1 MQPSGRERPPR
12 TFITLARGN
21 SPLDRVLAVAVR
33 SPIPA
38 TNRCIRGK
46 GVEFI
51 RIENGKVVEERL
63 YFDQLEFLTD
73 LGLMEA
79 PAPA

>member
-1 MQPSGRERPPR
+1 M
-12 TFITLARGN
+12 
-21 SPLDRVLAVAVR
+21 LAVAVR

-38 TNRCIRGK
+38 TNRRIRGK